1 MRERCQIAKAD
12 FAIAATESSTGF
24 INSAPSSR
32 VGPASQTYRA
42 APPAQRSRGLFCF
55 GEPSGPFGISMSERS
70 APPQYVRSSSGPI
83 ASASNRERWAFAS
96 EKVGEMTDE
105 PREPL
110 SMHDFV
116 VRRLMEE
123 TGITE
128 QQARKLVADLGYQWS
143 SLLREARLL
152 AKKR

>member
-1 MRERCQIAKAD
+1 
-12 FAIAATESSTGF
+12 
-24 INSAPSSR
+24 
-32 VGPASQTYRA
+32 
-42 APPAQRSRGLFCF
+42 
-55 GEPSGPFGISMSERS
+55 
-70 APPQYVRSSSGPI
+70 
-83 ASASNRERWAFAS
+83 
-96 EKVGEMTDE
+96 MTDE

>member
-1 MRERCQIAKAD
+1 
-12 FAIAATESSTGF
+12 
-24 INSAPSSR
+24 
-32 VGPASQTYRA
+32 
-42 APPAQRSRGLFCF
+42 
-55 GEPSGPFGISMSERS
+55 
-70 APPQYVRSSSGPI
+70 
-83 ASASNRERWAFAS
+83 
-96 EKVGEMTDE
+96 MTDE

-110 SMHDFV
+110 SMGDFL

-143 SLLREARLL
+143 SLVREARFL